1 MQGKAIH
8 PSQDSHILDSD
19 NILAIQSLQI
29 GHSGNYSCTARNE
42 LGSVASEGIKIDVK
56 CNLSLIV
63 GSANCKI
70 ATLADPPKCLPGQ
83 QEEYETSMSV
93 PLSVFCSVSANPGNN
108 ITFYWLF
115 NTSEVEYE
123 QKVNPHSCRRRR
135 LSYCKCS
142 AKFSV
147 YIKPRNNI
155 IFFSRESLTMGH
167 PTPMK

>member
-42 LGSVASEGIKIDVK
+42 LGSVASEAIKIDVK
-56 CNLSLIV
+56 CNYSLIV

-83 QEEYETSMSV
+83 QEEYKSLLGV
-93 PLSVFCSVSANPGNN
+93 PLSVFCSVVANPGNN
-108 ITFYWLF
+108 LTFYWLF

-123 QKVNPHSCRRRR
+123 QKVNTYRCRNKR
-135 LSYCKCS
+135 KCR
-142 AKFSV
+142 AKFKLKIVVRKLIV
-147 YIKPRNNI
+147 YC
-155 IFFSRESLTMGH
+155 SRASLMMGN